1 MPFHIY
7 FYHWCQILS
16 FLIAVCCYKG
26 LRLYKIEAFIPLL
39 LVTCVIELLGS
50 NSKYFGWGS
59 NYFIYNMYLLLSP
72 PFYLWLF
79 YRMLHL
85 SGKASYIYFFI
96 AVLCILLILV
106 NYYFLQG
113 TNKFNSDSFL
123 FIEFINIVFC
133 SMVLFKMAVID
144 EPENERIYM
153 HPFFW
158 ISVSLLLFSL
168 GSLVVLGLQEYIV
181 SHQIQM
187 EGKSIYRIIMPVLN
201 VILYLGYTYAF
212 LLCRKKIKKSLL
224 L

>member
-1 MPFHIY
+1 
-7 FYHWCQILS
+7 
-16 FLIAVCCYKG
+16 
-26 LRLYKIEAFIPLL
+26 
-39 LVTCVIELLGS
+39 
-50 NSKYFGWGS
+50 
-59 NYFIYNMYLLLSP
+59 
-72 PFYLWLF
+72 
-79 YRMLHL
+79 
-85 SGKASYIYFFI
+85 
-96 AVLCILLILV
+96 
-106 NYYFLQG
+106 
-113 TNKFNSDSFL
+113 
-123 FIEFINIVFC
+123 
-133 SMVLFKMAVID
+133 MVLFKMAVID

-224 L
+224 S